1 MLFHY
6 AHILTGGFC
15 DPSCVHGQCTQG
27 GLCSCS
33 AGYKGEACDQSGASS
48 LHVVLVEHVQVH
60 TTCMFVSWLGYI
72 ESSGNLHVVYHLLLF
87 TPSENNDIH
96 EALDNTG
103 EYWV

>member
-1 MLFHY
+1 MIIHVDRPIDRTISTC
-6 AHILTGGFC
+6 ILLLRTVDF
-15 DPSCVHGQCTQG
+15 
-27 GLCSCS
+27 LRS

-72 ESSGNLHVVYHLLLF
+72 GNLHVVYHLLLF